1 MRSPSCHLS
10 VPTIGEPPTLG
21 VLISPKHCDLSGGNS
36 GWSQIQIQ
44 WFTGAGVKTSWEIM
58 GTTFYWRHKN
68 PSLCW
73 LLLSLLLGPMDSL
86 LQWPVV
92 FSTSWGTAW
101 IQPSGPQKGPWSPA
115 WMVIVS
121 RSVFTVFQASGLIKT
136 AKGSNPWI
144 PLKDLQLLPFMK

>member
-10 VPTIGEPPTLG
+10 VPTVGEPPTLG
-21 VLISPKHCDLSGGNS
+21 VLISPRHCDLSGGNS

-44 WFTGAGVKTSWEIM
+44 WFKGAGVKWVENSWEV
-58 GTTFYWRHKN
+58 
-68 PSLCW
+68 PSTDWTEILCW
-73 LLLSLLLGPMDSL
+73 LLSSLPSGPMDSL

-92 FSTSWGTAW
+92 LPTSWGTAW
-101 IQPSGPQKGPWSPA
+101 TQPSGPRKGPWSPA